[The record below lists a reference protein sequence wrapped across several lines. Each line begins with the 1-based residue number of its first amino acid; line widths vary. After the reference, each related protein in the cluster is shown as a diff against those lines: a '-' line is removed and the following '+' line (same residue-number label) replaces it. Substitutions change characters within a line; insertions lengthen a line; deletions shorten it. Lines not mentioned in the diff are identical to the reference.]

1 MATARRP
8 RVSWARLAPIRPP
21 GARHETDPRPRVSSD
36 PRHGLA
42 APTASA
48 QADLPRTRAETSD
61 YAETSRYDDVT
72 AFVAALQRVSPLLR
86 VEAFGRSHAGRDLP
100 LLILADPP
108 VSSPGEARAS
118 GKPVVFVMAN
128 IHAGE
133 VEGKES
139 ALHLARR
146 VASGDGRALLDRM
159 VLLIAPIYNAD
170 GNEAVRPENRRE
182 QNGPIGGVGAREN
195 AQGLDLNRDYIKA
208 ESPEARAL
216 IRLFNR
222 WDPHLTVDLHTTNGS
237 HHGYHLT
244 YSIPLNP
251 SGDPRIIAYQRERMM
266 PAVSRGLAERH
277 GFRSYYYGNFSDDE
291 PAPGQPRTR
300 SWRAF
305 THQPRIGQNY
315 VGLRNRLAILSEA
328 YSYLD
333 FRRRVA
339 VTSAFVDEILAYVAA
354 HGPEI
359 VALTREADA
368 DAARNGLAGTPRP
381 LGVAYAMVPLP
392 EPVEI
397 LVGEVTKRTNPRTGF
412 AMTAM
417 VEDKFTPVRMLDYGA
432 FAATRTVPVPS
443 AYLFRDEPGLRP
455 VRDLLLLHGVAVEAL
470 TAPAELEVESFAIA
484 SVRRNDRTFQGHRE
498 VKLSGQARAERVAF
512 PAGTYLVRSAQPL
525 AALAAYLLDPESDDG
540 VVTWNL
546 VDAYLAPGKVAPIYR
561 LPKAVN
567 LPARLVGRD

>member
-1 MATARRP
+1 MRRT
-8 RVSWARLAPIRPP
+8 L
-21 GARHETDPRPRVSSD
+21 
-36 PRHGLA
+36 GLA
-42 APTASA
+42 FPLILGPILAGPTASA
-48 QADLPRTRAETSD
+48 QADLPRTRAEASD
-61 YAETSRYDDVT
+61 YVETSRYDDVT
-72 AFVAALQRVSPLLR
+72 AFIAGLQRASPLVR

-118 GKPVVFVMAN
+118 GKPVVFIMAN

-146 VASGDGRALLDRM
+146 VATGDGRALLERM

-170 GNEAVRPENRRE
+170 GNEAIKPENRRE
-182 QNGPIGGVGAREN
+182 QNGPIAGVGAREN
-195 AQGLDLNRDYIKA
+195 AQGLDLNRDFIKL

-251 SGDPRIIAYQRERMM
+251 SGDPRVIAYQRETMM
-266 PAVSRGLAERH
+266 PALRRGLADRH
-277 GFRSYYYGNFSDDE
+277 GFRSYYYGNIS
-291 PAPGQPRTR
+291 AVQ
-300 SWRAF
+300 SWQAF

-339 VTSAFVDEILAYVAA
+339 VTSAFVDEILVYVAA
-354 HGPEI
+354 HGPEV
-359 VALTREADA
+359 VALCRESDA
-368 DAARNGLAGTPRP
+368 EAVRAGLAGTPRP
-381 LGVAYAMVPLP
+381 LGVDYARLARP
-392 EPVEI
+392 ERVEI
-397 LVGEVTKRTNPRTGF
+397 LVGEVAKRTNPRTGF
-412 AMTAM
+412 VMTAM
-417 VEDKFTPVRMLDYGA
+417 VEDRFTPVRMLDFGA
-432 FAATRTVPVPS
+432 FAMTRTVPVPS

-470 TAPAELEVESFAIA
+470 TGPAELEVESFAIT
-484 SVRRNDRTFQGHRE
+484 SVGRNERTFQGHRE
-498 VKLSGQARAERVAF
+498 VKLAGRARAERVAF
-512 PAGTYLVRSAQPL
+512 PAGTYLVRSSQPL

-546 VDAYLAPGKVAPIYR
+546 VDAYLAPGKVAPISR
-561 LPKAVN
+561 LMKAAN

>member
-1 MATARRP
+1 MRRT
-8 RVSWARLAPIRPP
+8 L
-21 GARHETDPRPRVSSD
+21 
-36 PRHGLA
+36 GLA
-42 APTASA
+42 FPLILGAALRGPAAPAP
-48 QADLPRTRAETSD
+48 ADLPRTRAETSD
-61 YAETSRYDDVT
+61 YVETSRYDDVT
-72 AFVAALQRVSPLLR
+72 AFIAALQRASPLVR
-86 VEAFGRSHAGRDLP
+86 VEAFGRSHTGRDLP

-118 GKPVVFVMAN
+118 GKPVVFIMAN

-146 VASGDGRALLDRM
+146 VATGDGRALLERM

-170 GNEAVRPENRRE
+170 GNEAIRPENRRE
-182 QNGPIGGVGAREN
+182 QNGPIAGVGAREN
-195 AQGLDLNRDYIKA
+195 AQGLDLNRDFIKA

-251 SGDPRIIAYQRERMM
+251 SADPRIIAYQRERMM
-266 PAVSRGLAERH
+266 PAVRRGLAERR

-291 PAPGQPRTR
+291 PAPGLPKIRT
-300 SWRAF
+300 WHAF

-333 FRRRVA
+333 FRGRVA
-339 VTSAFVDEILAYVAA
+339 VTTAFVDEILLYVAA
-354 HGPEI
+354 CGPEV
-359 VALTREADA
+359 VALCREADA
-368 DAARNGLAGTPRP
+368 DAARLGLAGTPRP
-381 LGVAYAMVPLP
+381 LGVAYRIVPLP

-417 VEDKFTPVRMLDYGA
+417 VEDKFTPVRMPDYGA
-432 FAATRTVPVPS
+432 FAATRTVPVPA

-470 TAPAELEVESFAIA
+470 TAPAELEVEAFAIE
-484 SVRRNDRTFQGHRE
+484 SVRRNERSFQKHRE
-498 VKLSGQARAERVAF
+498 MKLTGQPRAERAAF

-546 VDAYLAPGKVAPIYR
+546 VDAYLAPGKLAPISR
-561 LPKAVN
+561 LTKPVD

>member
-1 MATARRP
+1 MRRT
-8 RVSWARLAPIRPP
+8 L
-21 GARHETDPRPRVSSD
+21 
-36 PRHGLA
+36 GLA
-42 APTASA
+42 LPLILGAALAEPAAPARG
-48 QADLPRTRAETSD
+48 DLPRTRAETSD
-61 YAETSRYDDVT
+61 YVETSRYDDVT
-72 AFVAALQRVSPLLR
+72 AFIAALQRASPLLR
-86 VEAFGRSHAGRDLP
+86 VEVFGRSHVGRDLP

-108 VSSPGEARAS
+108 VSSPREATAS
-118 GKPVVFVMAN
+118 GKPVVFIMAN

-146 VASGDGRALLDRM
+146 VVAGDGRPLLDKM
-159 VLLIAPIYNAD
+159 ILLIAPIYNAD
-170 GNEAVRPENRRE
+170 GNEAIRPENRRE
-182 QNGPIGGVGAREN
+182 QNGPIAGVGAREN

-251 SGDPRIIAYQRERMM
+251 SGDQRIIAYLREKMM
-266 PAVSRGLAERH
+266 PAVARGMAERH

-291 PAPGQPRTR
+291 PAPGLPGVR

-333 FRRRVA
+333 FRGRVA

-354 HGPEI
+354 RGPEL
-359 VALTREADA
+359 VALCREADA
-368 DAARNGLAGTPRP
+368 DAARLGAPRP
-381 LGVAYAMVPLP
+381 LGVAYKMIPLP
-392 EPVEI
+392 DPVEI

-417 VEDKFTPVRMLDYGA
+417 VEDKFTPERMLDYGA
-432 FAATRTVPVPS
+432 FAATRTVAVPS

-455 VRDLLLLHGVAVEAL
+455 VRDLLLLHGIAVEAL
-470 TAPAELEVESFAIA
+470 TGPAELEVESFAIG
-484 SVRRNDRTFQGHRE
+484 SVRRNERTFQGHRE
-498 VKLSGQARAERVAF
+498 VKLTGRAEAGRVAF

-525 AALAAYLLDPESDDG
+525 AVLAAYLLDPESDDG

-546 VDAYLAPGKVAPIYR
+546 VDAYLAPGKAAPIYR
-561 LPKAVN
+561 LTKAVD
-567 LPARLVGRD
+567 LPARLVGQD

>member
-1 MATARRP
+1 MRRT
-8 RVSWARLAPIRPP
+8 L
-21 GARHETDPRPRVSSD
+21 
-36 PRHGLA
+36 GLA
-42 APTASA
+42 FLLILGAALAGPAASA
-48 QADLPRTRAETSD
+48 QADLPRTRAEVSD
-61 YAETSRYDDVT
+61 YVETSRYDDVT
-72 AFVAALQRVSPLLR
+72 AFIAGLQRASPLLR

-108 VSSPGEARAS
+108 VSSPREARAT
-118 GKPVVFVMAN
+118 GRPVVFIMAN

-146 VASGDGRALLDRM
+146 VAAGDGRALLERM
-159 VLLIAPIYNAD
+159 ILLVAPIYNAD

-182 QNGPIGGVGAREN
+182 QNGPIAGVGAREN
-195 AQGLDLNRDYIKA
+195 AQGLDLNRDFIKA

-222 WDPHLTVDLHTTNGS
+222 WDPHLTIDLHTTNGS

-251 SGDPRIIAYQRERMM
+251 SGDPRIIAYLRERMM
-266 PAVSRGLAERH
+266 PAVARGLAERR

-291 PAPGQPRTR
+291 PATGLPKTR

-333 FRRRVA
+333 FRGRVA
-339 VTSAFVDEILAYVAA
+339 VTSAFVDEILADVAA
-354 HGPEI
+354 HGPEV
-359 VALTREADA
+359 VALCGEADA
-368 DAARNGLAGTPRP
+368 DAARLGLAGTPRP
-381 LGVAYAMVPLP
+381 LGVDYARVARP

-397 LVGEVTKRTNPRTGF
+397 LVGEVTKKTNARTGF

-417 VEDKFTPVRMLDYGA
+417 VEDKFTPVRMLDFGA
-432 FAATRTVPVPS
+432 FAMTRTVPVPA
-443 AYLFRDEPGLRP
+443 AYVFRDEPGLRP

-470 TAPAELEVESFAIA
+470 TAPTELDVESFAIE
-484 SVRRNDRTFQGHRE
+484 SVRGNERAFQGHRE
-498 VKLSGQARAERVAF
+498 VKLAGQVRAERVRF

-525 AALAAYLLDPESDDG
+525 AALSAYLLDPESDDG

-546 VDAYLAPGKVAPIYR
+546 VDAYLAPGKVAPIFR
-561 LPKAVN
+561 LTKSIAP
-567 LPARLVGRD
+567 PARLVGWD

>member
-1 MATARRP
+1 MRRT
-8 RVSWARLAPIRPP
+8 LA
-21 GARHETDPRPRVSSD
+21 
-36 PRHGLA
+36 LA
-42 APTASA
+42 LSLILGTTLASA
-48 QADLPRTRAETSD
+48 QADLPRTRAEASD
-61 YAETSRYDDVT
+61 YVETSRYDDVT
-72 AFVAALQRVSPLLR
+72 AFIAALQRASPLLR

-118 GKPVVFVMAN
+118 GKPVVFIMAN

-146 VASGDGRALLDRM
+146 VAAGDGRALLERM
-159 VLLIAPIYNAD
+159 ILLIAPIYNAD

-195 AQGLDLNRDYIKA
+195 AQGLDLNRDFIKA

-216 IRLFNR
+216 IRLFDR

-251 SGDPRIIAYQRERMM
+251 SGDPRIIAYLRERMM

-291 PAPGQPRTR
+291 PAPGIPKTR

-333 FRRRVA
+333 FGRRVA
-339 VTSAFVDEILAYVAA
+339 VTSAFVDEILAHVAA
-354 HGPEI
+354 HGPEL

-368 DAARNGLAGTPRP
+368 DATRLGAPRP
-381 LGVAYAMVPLP
+381 LGVAYAMTPLP
-392 EPVEI
+392 EPVGI
-397 LVGEVTKRTNPRTGF
+397 LVGEVVKRTNPRTGF

-432 FAATRTVPVPS
+432 FAATRSVPIPS

-470 TAPAELEVESFAIA
+470 TAPAELEVESFAIE
-484 SVRRNDRTFQGHRE
+484 SVRRNERTFQKHRE
-498 VKLSGQARAERVAF
+498 VKLAGRAKVERVAF
-512 PAGTYLVRSAQPL
+512 PSGTYLVRTAQPL
-525 AALAAYLLDPESDDG
+525 ATLAAYLLDPESDDG

-546 VDAYLAPGKVAPIYR
+546 ADESLAPGRVAPISR
-561 LPKAVN
+561 LAKAVN

>member
-1 MATARRP
+1 MRRP
-8 RVSWARLAPIRPP
+8 L
-21 GARHETDPRPRVSSD
+21 
-36 PRHGLA
+36 GLA
-42 APTASA
+42 LPLILVPALSGPVASA
-48 QADLPRTRAETSD
+48 RADLPRTRAEASD
-61 YAETSRYDDVT
+61 YAETSRYDDVV
-72 AFVAALQRVSPLLR
+72 AFVDALQRASPLLR
-86 VEAFGRSHAGRDLP
+86 VEAFGRSDAGRDLP
-100 LLILADPP
+100 LMILADPP

-146 VASGDGRALLDRM
+146 VAAGDGRPLLDRM
-159 VLLIAPIYNAD
+159 TLLIAPIYNAD
-170 GNEAVRPENRRE
+170 GNEAIRPENRRE

-195 AQGLDLNRDYIKA
+195 AQGLDLNRDFIKL

-216 IRLFNR
+216 VRLFNR

-251 SGDPRIIAYQRERMM
+251 SADPRIIAYQRGRMM
-266 PAVSRGLAERH
+266 PAVGRGLAERH
-277 GFRSYYYGNFSDDE
+277 GFRSYYYGNFSNDE
-291 PAPGQPRTR
+291 PTPGQPRVR

-354 HGPEI
+354 RGPEV
-359 VALTREADA
+359 VALAREVDA
-368 DAARNGLAGTPRP
+368 DAVRLGLAGTPRP
-381 LGVAYAMVPLP
+381 LGVAYAMAPLP

-417 VEDKFTPVRMLDYGA
+417 VEDRFTPVRMLDYGG

-443 AYLFRDEPGLRP
+443 AYIFRDEPGLRP

-470 TAPAELEVESFAIA
+470 TAPAGLEVESFAIE
-484 SVRRNDRTFQGHRE
+484 SVRRNDRSFQRHRE
-498 VKLSGQARAERVAF
+498 VKLTGRMKPERVAY

-546 VDAYLAPGKVAPIYR
+546 VDAYLDAGKVAPISR
-561 LPKAVN
+561 LTKAAD

>member
-1 MATARRP
+1 MRRT
-8 RVSWARLAPIRPP
+8 L
-21 GARHETDPRPRVSSD
+21 
-36 PRHGLA
+36 GLA
-42 APTASA
+42 FPLVLGAALAGPTAWA
-48 QADLPRTRAETSD
+48 QPDMPRTRAETSD

-72 AFVAALQRVSPLLR
+72 AFVTALQRASPLVR
-86 VEAFGRSHAGRDLP
+86 VENFGRSHAGRDLP

-108 VSSPGEARAS
+108 VSSPREARAS

-159 VLLIAPIYNAD
+159 ILLIAPIYNAD

-195 AQGLDLNRDYIKA
+195 AQGLDLNRDFIKA

-291 PAPGQPRTR
+291 PAPGQPKAR

-315 VGLRNRLAILSEA
+315 VGLRNRPAILSEA

-333 FRRRVA
+333 FRGRVA

-354 HGPEI
+354 RGPEI

-381 LGVAYAMVPLP
+381 LGVAYAMSPLP

-470 TAPAELEVESFAIA
+470 TAPVELDVESFAVA

-498 VKLSGQARAERVAF
+498 AKLSGQARAERVGF
-512 PAGTYLVRSAQPL
+512 PSGTYLVRSAQPL

-561 LPKAVN
+561 FPKSVN

>member
-1 MATARRP
+1 MRRT
-8 RVSWARLAPIRPP
+8 L
-21 GARHETDPRPRVSSD
+21 
-36 PRHGLA
+36 GLA
-42 APTASA
+42 FSLILGHSPDAPA
-48 QADLPRTRAETSD
+48 QADLPRTRAEASD
-61 YAETSRYDDVT
+61 YAETSRYDEVN
-72 AFVAALQRVSPLLR
+72 AFIAALQRVSPLLR

-100 LLILADPP
+100 LMILADPP
-108 VSSPGEARAS
+108 VSSPGEARSS
-118 GKPVVFVMAN
+118 GKPVVFIMAN

-133 VEGKES
+133 VEGKEA

-146 VASGDGRALLDRM
+146 VVAGDGRGLLERM

-170 GNEAVRPENRRE
+170 GNEAIRPENRRE

-195 AQGLDLNRDYIKA
+195 AQGLDLNRDYIKL

-216 IRLFNR
+216 VRLFNR

-266 PAVSRGLAERH
+266 PAVARGLAERH
-277 GFRSYYYGNFSDDE
+277 GFRSYYYGNFSNDE
-291 PAPGQPRTR
+291 PAPGLPRER

-333 FRRRVA
+333 FRGRVA
-339 VTSAFVDEILAYVAA
+339 VTSAFADEILAYVAA

-359 VALTREADA
+359 VALARDVDA
-368 DAARNGLAGTPRP
+368 DATRLGLAGAPRP
-381 LGVAYAMVPLP
+381 LGVAYATVPLP

-417 VEDKFTPVRMLDYGA
+417 VEDRFTPVRMLDYGA
-432 FAATRTVPVPS
+432 FKATRSVPVPA
-443 AYLFRDEPGLRP
+443 AYVFRDEAGLRP

-470 TAPAELEVESFAIA
+470 TEPAELAEVESFVIE
-484 SVRRNDRTFQGHRE
+484 SVRRNERTFQKHRE
-498 VKLSGQARAERVAF
+498 VKLTGRAKAERAAF
-512 PAGTYLVRSAQPL
+512 AAGTYLVRSAQPL
-525 AALAAYLLDPESDDG
+525 ATLAAYLLDPESDDG

-546 VDAYLAPGKVAPIYR
+546 VDASLAQGKVAPIHR
-561 LPKAVN
+561 LAKAVN
-567 LPARLVGRD
+567 LPARIVDRD